1 MSSHTIRL
9 DVPAAW
15 WMTSNQR
22 MHHMERARRTGYVR
36 HAAKLAARGLAPLAS
51 PVTISAAI
59 GLPTARRFDPPNSS
73 PTVKAAI
80 DGVVDA
86 GVLADDSSKHV
97 TAVTFCRDHC
107 RTERGRY
114 RLTLTI
120 TEEAS

>member
-9 DVPAAW
+9 DVPPAW

-22 MHHMERARRTGYVR
+22 LHHMEKARRTRYVR
-36 HAAKLAARGLAPLAS
+36 HAAALLCRGLAPLTC
-51 PVTISAAI
+51 PVTISVAV
-59 GLPTARRFDPPNSS
+59 GLPTARRFDPPNAS

-80 DGVVDA
+80 DGIVEA
-86 GVLADDSSKHV
+86 GVLADDSSEHV
-97 TAVTFCRDHC
+97 AATTFCRDHC